1 MKKTESLN
9 YIEDTKRQHKKIA
22 SLAKRATREA
32 VLKAKENKVD
42 ITYLSGSSIVSES
55 PSGEIT
61 VISSLGKD
69 LGRRVVVGSK
79 LILSIENTNFFVW
92 E

>member
-9 YIEDTKRQHKKIA
+9 YIEDTKKQHKKIA

-32 VLKAKENKVD
+32 VLKSKENNLE

-61 VISSLGKD
+61 VISSLCQN

-79 LILSIENTNFFVW
+79 SILS
-92 E
+92 

>member
-9 YIEDTKRQHKKIA
+9 YIEDTKKQHKKIV
-22 SLAKRATREA
+22 SIAKKATREA
-32 VLKAKENKVD
+32 VSRAKANNVE
-42 ITYLSGSSIVSES
+42 ITYLRGSSIVSES

-61 VISSLGKD
+61 VISSLVQS

-79 LILSIENTNFFVW
+79 STLS
-92 E
+92 